1 MNEEL
6 FYVLAEAVDAYKAAA
21 QRGRNYSIL
30 GYDAERLIREYP
42 KYYGRHSDGKVRFI
56 GKTADKILEE
66 YCLEL
71 GYKPASQRWHQL
83 VTTVIELSREE
94 RP

>member
-1 MNEEL
+1 MNEKL
-6 FYVLAEAVDAYKAAA
+6 FYVLAEAVDAYKAAG

-30 GYDAERLIREYP
+30 GYNADRLIKKYP

-94 RP
+94 RL